1 MREEQAAYKGSLIV
15 IASYK
20 PKNGK
25 EEGMKEVLRDHI
37 PILKKEDLITDFSPI
52 VLKSKDG
59 YYLEIFEWKSGDAI
73 EKAHHN
79 ENVLALWKRF
89 EEVCEYV
96 SLMEIEEC
104 KHMFADFAP
113 VKL

>member
-1 MREEQAAYKGSLIV
+1 MREGQSEYKGSLIV

-20 PKNGK
+20 PKEGK

-52 VLKSKDG
+52 VMKSKDG
-59 YYLEIFEWKSGDAI
+59 YFLEIFEWKSGEAI
-73 EKAHHN
+73 EKAHNN
-79 ENVLALWKRF
+79 ESVRRLWERF
-89 EEVCEYV
+89 EEVCTYV
-96 SLMEIEEC
+96 SLSEIEEC
-104 KHMFADFAP
+104 KHMFANFEP